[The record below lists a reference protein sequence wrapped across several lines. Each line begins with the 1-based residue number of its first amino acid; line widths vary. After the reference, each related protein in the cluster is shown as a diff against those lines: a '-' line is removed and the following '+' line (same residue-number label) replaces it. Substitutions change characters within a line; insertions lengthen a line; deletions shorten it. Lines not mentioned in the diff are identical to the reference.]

1 MSIASIGICGCPMFA
16 SQPARKIARSHQ
28 TMQRTT
34 LTNMQHVHLAYNLSQ
49 AKAPTGNLNNPL
61 IATLKTVQQQ
71 GSILATSKALGLS
84 YRHVWGEFKRW
95 EKALGQP
102 LLVWERGQAAQLT
115 PFAQRLIYAEAQ
127 AQARLAPQIE
137 ALQAEL
143 ERGLALAFDPS
154 AHVIALHASHDEAL
168 SRLRAHA
175 AKAKLHLDIS
185 FTGSLD
191 ALRALNDGR
200 CLVAG
205 FHTRLPALADSLAAR
220 TYRSLLIPGQHK
232 ILGFVQRSQGLIV
245 ARGNPLKIK
254 SLADIAQRS
263 LRFANRP
270 AGTGTRVLLDELL
283 AEQAIA
289 KSAITGYK
297 KSEPSHQA
305 AALAVAQGRADAAL
319 GIEAAAAA
327 QGLGFIPLV
336 QERYA
341 LVCHAEA
348 LDDPA
353 VQLLAKQLKS
363 AAWLREL
370 SQIPGYAPL
379 QSGKVLKMTQA
390 LPWWDF

>member
-1 MSIASIGICGCPMFA
+1 M
-16 SQPARKIARSHQ
+16 RSHHDSNKQ
-28 TMQRTT
+28 HTT
-34 LTNMQHVHLAYNLSQ
+34 LTNMQHIHLAYNLSE
-49 AKAPTGNLNNPL
+49 AKAQTGNLSNL
-61 IATLKTVQQQ
+61 MLTTLRAVSES
-71 GSILATSKALGLS
+71 GSILAASKALGLS

-127 AQARLAPQIE
+127 ALARLAPQIE

-154 AHVIALHASHDEAL
+154 THVIALHASHDEAL
-168 SRLRAHA
+168 SRLRTHA
-175 AKAKLHLDIS
+175 AISKLHLDIS

-220 TYRSLLIPGQHK
+220 TYKSLLIPGQHK
-232 ILGFVQRSQGLIV
+232 ILGFVQRSQGLILG
-245 ARGNPLKIK
+245 RGNPLKIK
-254 SLADIAQRS
+254 NLAEVAERS
-263 LRFANRP
+263 LRFVNRP

-283 AEQAIA
+283 AEQGIA
-289 KSAITGYK
+289 KAALTGYK

-305 AALAVAQGRADAAL
+305 AALAVAQGRADVAL
-319 GIEAAAAA
+319 GIQAAAAA
-327 QGLGFIPLV
+327 QGLGFVPIV

-341 LVCHAEA
+341 LVCHAQA
-348 LDDPA
+348 LADPA

-370 SQIPGYAPL
+370 SKIAGYAPL
-379 QSGKVLKMTQA
+379 QSGKVLKMTQV

>member
-1 MSIASIGICGCPMFA
+1 MLPEKNKALTPLGDTEQSA
-16 SQPARKIARSHQ
+16 QVVRSRPE
-28 TMQRTT
+28 MQRTT
-34 LTNMQHVHLAYNLSQ
+34 LMTMQHVQLAYSLQ
-49 AKAPTGNLNNPL
+49 AKSLPALANPL
-61 IATLKTVQQQ
+61 MQLLQAVQQQ
-71 GSILATSKALGLS
+71 GSMLAAAKAMGLS
-84 YRHVWGEFKRW
+84 YRHVWGELKRW
-95 EKALGQP
+95 EKELGQP

-115 PFAQRLIYAEAQ
+115 QFAQRLIYAEAQ

-175 AKAKLHLDIS
+175 AKTKLHLDIS

-205 FHTRLPALADSLAAR
+205 FHTRLPAQADSLAAR
-220 TYRSLLIPGQHK
+220 TYKSLLIPGQHK

-245 ARGNPLKIK
+245 AKGNPLKIK
-254 SLADIAQRS
+254 SLADVAKRG
-263 LRFANRP
+263 LRFVNRP

-289 KSAITGYK
+289 KSAINGYK

-305 AALAVAQGRADAAL
+305 AALAVAQGAADVAL
-319 GIEAAAAA
+319 GIEAAAIA
-327 QGLGFIPLV
+327 QGLGFVPLV
-336 QERYA
+336 QECYA

-370 SQIPGYAPL
+370 SKIPGYAPL
-379 QSGKVLKMTQA
+379 QSGKVLKMTQV
-390 LPWWDF
+390 LPWWDFRIK

>member
-1 MSIASIGICGCPMFA
+1 
-16 SQPARKIARSHQ
+16 
-28 TMQRTT
+28 MQ
-34 LTNMQHVHLAYNLSQ
+34 QVHLAYNLSQ
-49 AKAPTGNLNNPL
+49 AKA
-61 IATLKTVQQQ
+61 Q
-71 GSILATSKALGLS
+71 TSKLSNALMQLLQAVQENGSMLAAAKTLGLS

-95 EKALGQP
+95 EIALGQP

-127 AQARLAPQIE
+127 ALARLAPQIE

-168 SRLRAHA
+168 SRLRTHA
-175 AKAKLHLDIS
+175 AISKLHLDIS

-205 FHTRLPALADSLAAR
+205 FHTRLPAQNDSLAAR
-220 TYRSLLIPGQHK
+220 TYKSHLIPGQHK

-245 ARGNPLKIK
+245 AKGNPLKIK
-254 SLADIAQRS
+254 SLADVAQRS

-283 AEQAIA
+283 AEQGIA

-363 AAWLREL
+363 AAWQREL

-379 QSGKVLKMTQA
+379 QSGKVLKMTQV

>member
-1 MSIASIGICGCPMFA
+1 MSMAAKGISGNPIAA
-16 SQPARKIARSHQ
+16 RQLVRKIVRSH
-28 TMQRTT
+28 TARRHTT
-34 LTNMQHVHLAYNLSQ
+34 LTNMQQVHLAYNLSQ
-49 AKAPTGNLNNPL
+49 AKAQTSKLGNPL
-61 IATLKTVQQQ
+61 MQLLQAVQED
-71 GSILATSKALGLS
+71 GSMLAASKSLGLS

-95 EKALGQP
+95 EKELGEP

-143 ERGLALAFDPS
+143 ERGLALAFDPC

-168 SRLRAHA
+168 SRLRTHA
-175 AKAKLHLDIS
+175 AKSKLHLDIS

-205 FHTRLPALADSLAAR
+205 FHTRLPAQADSLAAR
-220 TYRSLLIPGQHK
+220 TYKSLLIPGQHK

-245 ARGNPLKIK
+245 AKGNPSRIK
-254 SLADIAQRS
+254 SLADVAKRG
-263 LRFANRP
+263 LRFVNRP
-270 AGTGTRVLLDELL
+270 SGTGTRVLLDELL
-283 AEQAIA
+283 AEQGIA
-289 KSAITGYK
+289 KSAINGYK

-305 AALAVAQGRADAAL
+305 AALAVAQDSADVAL
-319 GIEAAAAA
+319 GIEAAA
-327 QGLGFIPLV
+327 QGQSFVPLV

-363 AAWLREL
+363 AAWQREL
-370 SQIPGYAPL
+370 SKIAGYAPL
-379 QSGKVLKMTQA
+379 ESGKVLKMTQV

>member
-1 MSIASIGICGCPMFA
+1 
-16 SQPARKIARSHQ
+16 
-28 TMQRTT
+28 MQ
-34 LTNMQHVHLAYNLSQ
+34 QVQLAYNFNPSKAQQGGLS
-49 AKAPTGNLNNPL
+49 NPM
-61 IATLKTVQQQ
+61 IAMLQTVAQH
-71 GSILATSKALGLS
+71 GSILAASKALGLS
-84 YRHVWGEFKRW
+84 YRHVWGELKRW
-95 EKALGQP
+95 EKELGQP

-115 PFAQRLIYAEAQ
+115 AFAQRLIYAEAQ
-127 AQARLAPQIE
+127 ALARLAPQIE

-168 SRLRAHA
+168 SRLRVHA
-175 AKAKLHLDIS
+175 AKSKLHLDVN

-205 FHTRLPALADSLAAR
+205 FHTRLPAQADSLASR
-220 TYRSLLIPGQHK
+220 TYKPLLIPGQHK

-245 ARGNPLKIK
+245 AKGNPLKIK
-254 SLADIAQRS
+254 SLADVAKRG
-263 LRFANRP
+263 LRFVNRP

-283 AEQAIA
+283 AEQGIA

-305 AALAVAQGRADAAL
+305 AALAVAQGIADVAL
-319 GIEAAAAA
+319 GIEAAA
-327 QGLGFIPLV
+327 QGQAFVPLV

-341 LVCHAEA
+341 LVCHAQA

-363 AAWLREL
+363 AAWLKEL
-370 SQIPGYAPL
+370 SAMVGYLPL
-379 QSGKVLKMTQA
+379 QSGKVLKMTET

>member
-1 MSIASIGICGCPMFA
+1 
-16 SQPARKIARSHQ
+16 
-28 TMQRTT
+28 
-34 LTNMQHVHLAYNLSQ
+34 MQHIHLTYNLSND
-49 AKAPTGNLNNPL
+49 KAPHSALSNLM
-61 IATLKTVQQQ
+61 LKTLRAVSES
-71 GSILATSKALGLS
+71 GSILAASKALGLS
-84 YRHVWGEFKRW
+84 YRHVWGELKRW
-95 EKALGQP
+95 EQQLGAP
-102 LLVWERGQAAQLT
+102 LLLWERGQAAQLT
-115 PFAQRLIYAEAQ
+115 AFAQRLIYAEAQ
-127 AQARLAPQIE
+127 ALARLAPQIE

-154 AHVIALHASHDEAL
+154 AHVIAMHASHDEAL
-168 SRLRAHA
+168 SRLRTHA

-191 ALRALNDGR
+191 SLRALNDGR

-220 TYRSLLIPGQHK
+220 TYKSLLIPGQHK

-245 ARGNPLKIK
+245 GLGNPLNIK
-254 SLADIAQRS
+254 NLAEVAQRS
-263 LRFANRP
+263 LRFVNRP

-283 AEQAIA
+283 AEQGIA
-289 KSAITGYK
+289 KAAITGYK

-327 QGLGFIPLV
+327 QGIGFVPLV

-341 LVCHAEA
+341 LVCHAHA
-348 LDDPA
+348 LEDPA

-370 SQIPGYAPL
+370 TQIAGYAPL

>member
-1 MSIASIGICGCPMFA
+1 
-16 SQPARKIARSHQ
+16 
-28 TMQRTT
+28 
-34 LTNMQHVHLAYNLSQ
+34 MQHVRLAYNLSPT
-49 AKAPTGNLNNPL
+49 KAQTGNLSNPM
-61 IATLKTVQQQ
+61 IATLQAVQLH
-71 GSILATSKALGLS
+71 GSILAASKALGLS
-84 YRHVWGEFKRW
+84 YRHVWGELKRW
-95 EKALGQP
+95 EKELQQV
-102 LLVWERGQAAQLT
+102 LLNWERGQAAQLT
-115 PFAQRLIYAEAQ
+115 SFAQRLLFADAQ
-127 AQARLAPQIE
+127 AKARLTPQIE
-137 ALQAEL
+137 ALHAEL

-168 SRLRAHA
+168 SRLRTHA
-175 AKAKLHLDIS
+175 AKSKLHLDIS

-205 FHTRLPALADSLAAR
+205 FHTRLPAQADSLAAR
-220 TYRSLLIPGQHK
+220 TYKSLLVPGQHK

-245 ARGNPLKIK
+245 AKGNPLKIK
-254 SLADIAQRS
+254 SLVDVATRS
-263 LRFANRP
+263 LRFVNRP

-283 AEQAIA
+283 AELGIA
-289 KSAITGYK
+289 KTAISGYK

-327 QGLGFIPLV
+327 QGMGFVPLV

-341 LVCHAEA
+341 LVCSAEA

-353 VQLLAKQLKS
+353 VQLLSKQLKS
-363 AAWLREL
+363 AAWQREL
-370 SQIPGYAPL
+370 SKIAGYAPL
-379 QSGKVLKMTQA
+379 QSGKVLKMTQV

>member
-1 MSIASIGICGCPMFA
+1 
-16 SQPARKIARSHQ
+16 
-28 TMQRTT
+28 
-34 LTNMQHVHLAYNLSQ
+34 MQHIHLNYNLSND
-49 AKAPTGNLNNPL
+49 KAPDSGLSNLML
-61 IATLKTVQQQ
+61 TTLRAVSES
-71 GSILATSKALGLS
+71 GSILAASKALGLS

-102 LLVWERGQAAQLT
+102 LLIWERGQAAQLT
-115 PFAQRLIYAEAQ
+115 PFALRLIYAEAQ
-127 AQARLAPQIE
+127 ALARLAPQIE

-168 SRLRAHA
+168 SRLRTHA
-175 AKAKLHLDIS
+175 AKSKLHLDIS
-185 FTGSLD
+185 FTGSVD

-205 FHTRLPALADSLAAR
+205 FHTRLPALADSYATR
-220 TYRSLLIPGQHK
+220 TYKSLLVPGQHK

-245 ARGNPLKIK
+245 ANGNPLKIK
-254 SLADIAQRS
+254 SLVDVAKRG
-263 LRFANRP
+263 LRFVNRP
-270 AGTGTRVLLDELL
+270 SGTGTRVLLDELL
-283 AEQAIA
+283 AEHGIA
-289 KSAITGYK
+289 KTAINGYK

-319 GIEAAAAA
+319 GIQAAAAA
-327 QGLGFIPLV
+327 QSLGFVPLV

-341 LVCHAEA
+341 LVCHAQA
-348 LDDPA
+348 LHDPA
-353 VQLLAKQLKS
+353 VQQLAKQLKS

-370 SQIPGYAPL
+370 SKIAGYAPL
-379 QSGKVLKMTQA
+379 ESGKVLKMTQA

>member
-1 MSIASIGICGCPMFA
+1 
-16 SQPARKIARSHQ
+16 
-28 TMQRTT
+28 
-34 LTNMQHVHLAYNLSQ
+34 MQHVHLAYNLSE
-49 AKAPTGNLNNPL
+49 AKAQTGHLSNPML
-61 IATLKTVQQQ
+61 TTLRTVSDS
-71 GSILATSKALGLS
+71 GSILAASKALGLS
-84 YRHVWGEFKRW
+84 YRHVWGELKRW
-95 EKALGQP
+95 EQQLGQP
-102 LLVWERGQAAQLT
+102 LLLWERGQAAQLT
-115 PFAQRLIYAEAQ
+115 AFAQRLIYAEAQ
-127 AQARLAPQIE
+127 ALARLAPQIE

-168 SRLRAHA
+168 SRLRTHA
-175 AKAKLHLDIS
+175 AISKLHLDIS

-220 TYRSLLIPGQHK
+220 TYKSLLIPGQHK

-245 ARGNPLKIK
+245 ASGNPLKIN
-254 SLADIAQRS
+254 SLADVAQRG

-283 AEQAIA
+283 AEQGIA
-289 KSAITGYK
+289 KAAITGYK

-305 AALAVAQGRADAAL
+305 AALSVAQGRADVAL
-319 GIEAAAAA
+319 GIQAAAAA
-327 QGLGFIPLV
+327 QGLGFVPLV

-341 LVCHAEA
+341 LVCHAQA

-370 SQIPGYAPL
+370 SKIAGYAPL
-379 QSGKVLKMTQA
+379 QSGKVLKMTQV

>member
-1 MSIASIGICGCPMFA
+1 
-16 SQPARKIARSHQ
+16 
-28 TMQRTT
+28 
-34 LTNMQHVHLAYNLSQ
+34 MQHVHLAYNLSQ
-49 AKAPTGNLNNPL
+49 AKAQTANLNNPL

-71 GSILATSKALGLS
+71 GSILAASKALGLS

-95 EKALGQP
+95 EKELAQP

-168 SRLRAHA
+168 SRLRTHA

-205 FHTRLPALADSLAAR
+205 FHTRLPAQADSLAAR

-245 ARGNPLKIK
+245 AKGNPLKIK
-254 SLADIAQRS
+254 SLTDVAKRG
-263 LRFANRP
+263 LRFVNRP

-283 AEQAIA
+283 AEQGIA
-289 KSAITGYK
+289 KSALNGYK
-297 KSEPSHQA
+297 KSEPSHQS
-305 AALAVAQGRADAAL
+305 AALAVAQGAADVAL
-319 GIEAAAAA
+319 GIEAAAIA
-327 QGLGFIPLV
+327 QGLGFVPLV

-363 AAWLREL
+363 AAWLKEL
-370 SQIPGYAPL
+370 SGIAGYAPL
-379 QSGKVLKMTQA
+379 ESGKVLKMTTA